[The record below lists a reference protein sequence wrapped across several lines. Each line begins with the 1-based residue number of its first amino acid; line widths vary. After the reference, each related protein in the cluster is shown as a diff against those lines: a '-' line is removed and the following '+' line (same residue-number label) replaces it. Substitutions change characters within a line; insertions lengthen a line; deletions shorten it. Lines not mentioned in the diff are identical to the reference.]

1 MTYHIFKKRNSTR
14 QCANKLVSNSLRQV
28 VFTIVLANSVLN
40 LPDRQVKFY
49 GEFEPIEMTFG
60 LVHGSYILP
69 LKQAVKLTFFAP
81 CKKANKSNNVIT

>member
-1 MTYHIFKKRNSTR
+1 M
-14 QCANKLVSNSLRQV
+14 
-28 VFTIVLANSVLN
+28 VFAIALANSVLN
-40 LPDRQVKFY
+40 LPERQVKIY

-60 LVHGSYILP
+60 LVQGSYILP